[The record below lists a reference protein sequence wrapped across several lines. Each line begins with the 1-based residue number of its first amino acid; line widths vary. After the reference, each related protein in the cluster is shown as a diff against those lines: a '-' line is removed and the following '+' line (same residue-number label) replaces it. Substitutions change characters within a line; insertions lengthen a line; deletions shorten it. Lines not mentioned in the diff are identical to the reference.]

1 MMLGVY
7 NTSCFVLMA
16 AHEKEKVIGLKSI
29 KLSEEPTSPLI
40 VRELFGICCIK
51 NTSKIRFSPNM
62 RKCNNKRPKLRGPFS
77 LKTF

>member
-40 VRELFGICCIK
+40 VLEFLGICCVK
-51 NTSKIRFSPNM
+51 KI
-62 RKCNNKRPKLRGPFS
+62 LRVKYDS
-77 LKTF
+77 VQT